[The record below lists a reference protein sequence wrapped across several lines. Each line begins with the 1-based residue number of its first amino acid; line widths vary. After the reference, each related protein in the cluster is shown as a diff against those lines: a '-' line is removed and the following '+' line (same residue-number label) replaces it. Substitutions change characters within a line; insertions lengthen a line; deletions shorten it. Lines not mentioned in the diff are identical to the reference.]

1 MACVFNLIKSYS
13 YFIIVNLQY
22 SVLLVNKRAVRRQ
35 IELSPSLHHAHLH
48 LFYTDPHFYFLR
60 VHIPGEFHSI
70 MLFELP

>member
-35 IELSPSLHHAHLH
+35 IELSPSLHHVHLH
-48 LFYTDPHFYFLR
+48 LLYRPLFLLSQGTYSRR
-60 VHIPGEFHSI
+60 VSLYYAF
-70 MLFELP
+70 